1 MDFSTLLM
9 MGLGLVVGL
18 VIGAGVYAWW
28 QHREATSE
36 PPLPVK
42 WPLTSRVLLT
52 IEEYE
57 VMSWLRTTFKD
68 HLVMVKLPVIRF
80 TIPIKD
86 KKSGG
91 KRWQKMLDG
100 VNCTFTVCT
109 VNGSVVGCVD
119 VPGKRGLP
127 RGNRDLKESLLSDC
141 GIAYTVVRGFELP
154 KSSDMRAAFLG
165 EPNID
170 EQAEHQET
178 RGGDSSFHADLDAFT
193 VQAKRAAKEAALKQ
207 LNKDS
212 DAKRLP
218 VAAAASAG
226 FNADG
231 TASAKSMKPPRFP
244 GADWEDSFIQP
255 TDSRPAKLD

>member
-1 MDFSTLLM
+1 MDISTLFITAVAL
-9 MGLGLVVGL
+9 LVGL
-18 VIGAGVYAWW
+18 AAGAAAFAWW
-28 QHREATSE
+28 QKRQASVE

-42 WPLTSRVLLT
+42 WPLTSRMLLT

-57 VMSWLRTTFKD
+57 VMTWLRETFKE

-86 KKSGG
+86 KKGVG
-91 KRWQKMLDG
+91 KHWQKMLDG

-109 VNGSVVGCVD
+109 SNGSVVGCVD

-127 RGNRDLKESLLSDC
+127 RGNRDLKEGLLSDC
-141 GIAYTVVRGFELP
+141 GIPYTVVRAFELP

-165 EPNID
+165 EALI
-170 EQAEHQET
+170 EVAAEHQET

-193 VQAKRAAKEAALKQ
+193 VQAKRAAKEAALKE
-207 LNKDS
+207 LNKNS

-218 VAAAASAG
+218 ASPGPNTVAEAQG
-226 FNADG
+226 PTG
-231 TASAKSMKPPRFP
+231 SMKPPRFP
-244 GADWEDSFIQP
+244 NEWEDSFIRP